1 MSMTLATLTPLLAR
15 AVVSVAFW
23 LQPMQQGSGGA
34 AAPAAGAANAQAG
47 SAGGGLLGSVLP
59 LVLFVGFFYFA
70 ILRPNQKQRDEQQK
84 LHGSLMKGDK
94 VVTTGGMLATVSGV
108 DGDEV
113 VLEIAEKVKVRFKKE
128 AIASKIAAKTDKP
141 ASKSESAA
149 ASK

>member
-1 MSMTLATLTPLLAR
+1 MSMTLATLTPLFAR

-34 AAPAAGAANAQAG
+34 AAPGAANAQAAPG
-47 SAGGGLLGSVLP
+47 AGGLLGTVLP

-84 LHGSLMKGDK
+84 LHGSLMKGDR

-108 DGDEV
+108 DGDEI

-128 AIASKIAAKTDKP
+128 AIASKVGAKSDKP
-141 ASKSESAA
+141 ASKSESP